1 MSPNVTTNQSDPVAA
16 DTDSRTR
23 QSVDE
28 YREDIDPLSIGKL
41 PVTEQAA
48 AVVDETTDAAG
59 LVTQLEYDRCAHR
72 DPVPDWHDAKPV
84 EAMIGALLL

>member
-1 MSPNVTTNQSDPVAA
+1 M
-16 DTDSRTR
+16 
-23 QSVDE
+23 
-28 YREDIDPLSIGKL
+28 
-41 PVTEQAA
+41 TEQAA

-59 LVTQLEYDRCAHR
+59 LVTQLEYDRYAHR